1 VFLDEDIGGLTR
13 GIIFFATPHRALSL
27 GGWPVILQRIY
38 NTAHEY
44 SENIGTK
51 KSFDLAETLG
61 LLQLF
66 DKFEQSLGKSGPQI
80 VSFYERHE
88 TFGESLPVLVSL
100 YYLCSGYA

>member
-1 VFLDEDIGGLTR
+1 VFLDDSIDDFTK
-13 GIIFFATPHRALSL
+13 GIIFFGTPHRALSL

-44 SENIGTK
+44 SDNIEPK
-51 KSFDLAETLG
+51 QSFELAETLG

-66 DKFEQSLGKSGPQI
+66 DKFEQSLGTSNAQI
-80 VSFYERHE
+80 FSFYERHE

-100 YYLCSGYA
+100 